1 MTRGVGVG
9 VQESSEQIQAEP
21 VIGLDG
27 TKGGDNEDIEGNV
40 GKICWDPVVEN
51 FKFKNLSLIL

>member
-1 MTRGVGVG
+1 MTRGAEGG
-9 VQESSEQIQAEP
+9 EQESSEQIQAEP

-27 TKGGDNEDIEGNV
+27 TKGGDNEDKEGNV
-40 GKICWDPVVEN
+40 EKICWDPVVED